1 MNGGP
6 SGKSLFKESFRRQ
19 LFNKTCVK
27 NIFHPKRSHL
37 GISWSQHI
45 KDKLKAFLRR
55 QWNFLINVV
64 LDVLPLTLQQLH
76 VRISQ
81 IARCD
86 CNRLFFV
93 LLKKSN
99 PSHISSDQREHGV
112 AVGLGVSSRRK
123 YCGKWEFDAEID
135 EIQNLVE
142 ARAAADESR
151 ATDGGGIDG
160 TDPKR
165 GEPLRRSSSD
175 QHGGLLLIDAQ
186 VPESDA
192 RGDFVRPTDSTD
204 TDFLA
209 GQIGGALYR
218 LARHEGVVQT
228 VHRNC
233 HDNRV
238 FARGPCPNWTRGPRD
253 AGLNLSRQKRL
264 HPPYVPLNVGYLD
277 FNSLLSE

>member
-86 CNRLFFV
+86 RNRLFFV
-93 LLKKSN
+93 LLEKSN
-99 PSHISSDQREHGV
+99 PSHISFDQRQDGISI
-112 AVGLGVSSRRK
+112 GLRVSPGCK
-123 YCGKWEFDAEID
+123 YCGKWEFHAEID

-142 ARAAADESR
+142 TGAAADKSR

-160 TDPKR
+160 TGPQR
-165 GEPLRRSSSD
+165 GEPLRRSSSN
-175 QHGGLLLIDAQ
+175 QHGDLLRIDAQ
-186 VPESDA
+186 VLESDA
-192 RGDFVRPTDSTD
+192 RGDFVRPPDSTD

-209 GQIGGALYR
+209 GQIGGALHR

-238 FARGPCPNWTRGPRD
+238 FARRPRPNWTCGPRD

-264 HPPYVPLNVGYLD
+264 HSPYVPLNVGYLD
-277 FNSLLSE
+277 FNLLLSE